1 LLLKIYKKLKQQNRH
16 VALLID
22 NAGGHNVTEE
32 TKKELTHITL
42 KYFEPNCTSC
52 VQPDDQGIIRAFKAY
67 YRRGVVRHCSASLK
81 QHGKIIMPNM
91 KEAIIL
97 IREAWKMVSN
107 QTIYNWLLEKSRY
120 Y

>member
-1 LLLKIYKKLKQQNRH
+1 MLIRNIYSKKI
-16 VALLID
+16 LID

-42 KYFEPNCTSC
+42 KYFEPNCTSW
-52 VQPDDQGIIRAFKAY
+52 VQPDDQGIIRAFKAF

-91 KEAIIL
+91 KEAII
-97 IREAWKMVSN
+97 
-107 QTIYNWLLEKSRY
+107 
-120 Y
+120 